1 MTVFEYLTKNLNM
14 SEAQCEAIM
23 QLADVCGMK
32 PMFEAGLGALQRLKQ
47 NREALAAK
55 KAEEAAQATAAAD
68 DPDKLDLS
76 NVSADF
82 DKEDVM
88 RTSTE
93 DRANDDDGSLYD
105 ADERVDLS
113 DLFDSH
119 SDWSSNRSQHGT
131 TGVFNTG
138 WQNGDEG
145 DEGFNSDQGDVTR
158 EEKKRSETKEDV
170 NDNKFAE
177 SNIMQFVISL
187 GQLASLKKPDTIK
200 LATACAEQVD
210 ANNNAS
216 GVGGRSDAG
225 TEIGE
230 VVSEF
235 GGIQTTQFDSLCEQ
249 LRSLIE
255 RIYST
260 PNLAKRT
267 KLTNLIE
274 DYVVENSASPFA
286 SVLANA
292 KRDPMETSSVK
303 NDAAS
308 LSDAENKA
316 AWDRIVK
323 SYQEDN
329 SNAPFPNQP
338 DNPNR
343 GMSYND
349 IMKTRKKMWVNQALK
364 DKMTTTA

>member
-1 MTVFEYLTKNLNM
+1 MTVFEYLTKDLDM

-32 PMFEAGLGALQRLKQ
+32 PMFEAGIGALQRLKQ

-55 KAEEAAQATAAAD
+55 KAEEAAKATAD
-68 DPDKLDLS
+68 NPDKLDLS

-93 DRANDDDGSLYD
+93 DRANDDYGSLYD
-105 ADERVDLS
+105 SDERVDLS

-119 SDWSSNRSQHGT
+119 SDWSSAGSKHGT

-145 DEGFNSDQGDVTR
+145 NEGFNSDQGDVTR

-177 SNIMQFVISL
+177 SNILQFVISL

-210 ANNNAS
+210 ANNNAN

-235 GGIQTTQFDSLCEQ
+235 GGIQTTQFDSLCEK

-274 DYVVENSASPFA
+274 DYVVENSTSPFA
-286 SVLANA
+286 SVLASA

-349 IMKTRKKMWVNQALK
+349 IMKTRKKMWVNQTLK
-364 DKMTTTA
+364 DKLTTTA